1 MKLACADFSW
11 PLLSHERVLALIG
24 LLEVE
29 GVDLAL
35 FGGRS
40 HIRPEVVRAD
50 IPMWAG
56 ILTERLAR
64 ANLELADFFVQGGT
78 TFDVLAVNH
87 PDRKVHDESRALFTD
102 MLELARRL
110 GAPGITLLPGIR
122 FGDESW
128 EASIQR
134 SAEALKWRV
143 DLAARHGIAV
153 STGTPGL

>member
-11 PLLSHERVLALIG
+11 PLLAHERVLALIG

-56 ILTERLAR
+56 ILTERLA
-64 ANLELADFFVQGGT
+64 AAGLELADFFVQPGT
-78 TFDVLAVNH
+78 TFDGMAVNH
-87 PDRKVHDESRALFTD
+87 PDPQPQEH
-102 MLELARRL
+102 
-110 GAPGITLLPGIR
+110 APGLFGGMLGPAPRAPPPG
-122 FGDESW
+122 
-128 EASIQR
+128 
-134 SAEALKWRV
+134 
-143 DLAARHGIAV
+143 
-153 STGTPGL
+153 